1 MTATWFT
8 AILWSKTTKSFG
20 ALITQASNSWYV
32 QPLNQN
38 PALARNNKENCEKK
52 IPLLRL
58 PILSISFEDVKILL

>member
-8 AILWSKTTKSFG
+8 AILWSKTTKYFG

-38 PALARNNKENCEKK
+38 PALARNNK
-52 IPLLRL
+52 
-58 PILSISFEDVKILL
+58 